1 MGKTQSAGNRGEAA
15 VARYLRQ
22 KGYTLLESQ
31 WRCPWFGELD
41 LVAKDK
47 RGLLCIVE
55 VKLRGSGSIAL
66 PVSLWTAASS
76 NGSAVPQSC
85 IWRRTS
91 WTYRSGSTWRRFMTR
106 AAASAFPILKT
117 LLFSLIKEEPD
128 MKYYSTRDKNVS
140 LSAAEA
146 VKMGLS
152 RDGGLLTPT
161 RIPQIDRAF
170 WSG

>member
-31 WRCPWFGELD
+31 WRCRFGELD

-66 PVSLWTAASS
+66 PREFVDGRKQQRAPQCRRAVSGGERAGRT
-76 NGSAVPQSC
+76 GPV
-85 IWRRTS
+85 RR
-91 WTYRSGSTWRRFMTR
+91 G
-106 AAASAFPILKT
+106 
-117 LLFSLIKEEPD
+117 
-128 MKYYSTRDKNVS
+128 
-140 LSAAEA
+140 
-146 VKMGLS
+146 
-152 RDGGLLTPT
+152 GGL
-161 RIPQIDRAF
+161 
-170 WSG
+170 